1 MENKDKEFFSYTY
14 SAEQQKE
21 VEKIRKKY
29 INDPSEETDK
39 MERLKRLDASVTQK
53 GSVVA
58 LIIGVLGSLIMGV
71 GMCIAMMWSEVGD
84 IMFIVGII
92 IGLVGI
98 ALICVAYPVYS
109 AITKRERE
117 RIAPEILRLT
127 DELLK

>member
-1 MENKDKEFFSYTY
+1 MENKDKEVFSYTY

-21 VEKIRKKY
+21 VERIRKKY
-29 INDPSEETDK
+29 IDESSEETDK

-58 LIIGVLGSLIMGV
+58 LIIGILGCLIMGV
-71 GMCIAMMWSEVGD
+71 GMCFAMMWSEVGD

-98 ALICVAYPVYS
+98 VLVCVAYPIYS
-109 AITKRERE
+109 AITKKERE

>member
-29 INDPSEETDK
+29 INEPSEETDK

-92 IGLVGI
+92 IGLMGI

>member
-29 INDPSEETDK
+29 INEPSEETDK
-39 MERLKRLDASVTQK
+39 MERLKMLDASVTRK
-53 GSVVA
+53 GSIMA

-71 GMCIAMMWSEVGD
+71 GMCIAMIWSEVGD

>member
-29 INDPSEETDK
+29 INEPSEETDK
-39 MERLKRLDASVTQK
+39 MERLKMLDASVTRK
-53 GSVVA
+53 GSIMA
-58 LIIGVLGSLIMGV
+58 LIIGVLGCLIMGV

-92 IGLVGI
+92 IGLMGI